1 MKKLTLLSITII
13 SALSLT
19 VAVHAADTTKI
30 SGEATCA
37 KCTLKKAD
45 ACQMA
50 ITYKNADGKE
60 ETILVENNKVAKDF
74 HPTICK
80 TTEKVNAEGTIAEK
94 DGKKLLTLTKI
105 EEAK

>member
-1 MKKLTLLSITII
+1 MKKLTLLSITIV
-13 SALSLT
+13 SALSLS
-19 VAVHAADTTKI
+19 VHAADTKI
-30 SGEATCA
+30 SGDATCA

-60 ETILVENNKVAKDF
+60 ETVLVENNKVAKDF

>member
-1 MKKLTLLSITII
+1 MKRLTLLSITII
-13 SALSLT
+13 SALSLSL
-19 VAVHAADTTKI
+19 HAADTKKI

-37 KCTLKKAD
+37 KCTLKKVD

-60 ETILVENNKVAKDF
+60 ETVLVENNKVAKDF

-80 TTEKVNAEGTIAEK
+80 TTEKVNAEGTITEK

>member
-1 MKKLTLLSITII
+1 MKKLTLLSITIV
-13 SALSLT
+13 SALSLS
-19 VAVHAADTTKI
+19 AQAADIKI

-60 ETILVENNKVAKDF
+60 ETVLVENNKVAKDF

>member
-1 MKKLTLLSITII
+1 MKKLTLLSITIV
-13 SALSLT
+13 SALSL
-19 VAVHAADTTKI
+19 AVHGADTKI
-30 SGEATCA
+30 SGDATCA
-37 KCTLKKAD
+37 KCTLKKVD

-60 ETILVENNKVAKDF
+60 ETVLVENNKVAKDF